1 MLATK
6 LYAPTLREVPSDADV
21 VSQQLMLR
29 AGFMRKT
36 ANGLYSFLP
45 LGWRS
50 IKKIEAI
57 VREEMDRASAQ
68 EIMMPI
74 LQPAEI
80 WKESGRWNAYGA
92 EMMRINDRHDNEF
105 CLGPT
110 HEEMITTLVKNEIN
124 SYRQLPVNLYQI
136 QSKFR
141 DERRP
146 RYGLMRSRE
155 FIMKDAYSF
164 DVDEAGLEESYKS
177 MYDAYTRI
185 FNRCGLTFRPV
196 EADSGAIGGS
206 GTHEFMAIAEA
217 GEADIVYCTKC
228 DYAANIEIGKP
239 GIMKQEEE
247 ALQELSVV
255 DTPNASSIEAVGE
268 MLNLPLHKT
277 IKAVVFSIDGKVV
290 LAIVRGDHEVNE
302 VAVQHAVLGS
312 VEPEMATPEELEKVG
327 LTAGFISPVGLQQ
340 TEEFTIVV
348 DESVMETYNVCGGAN
363 KKDAHYININPK
375 RDFNVEDIIVAPI
388 RLITKD
394 DVCPKCG
401 GSLEHAKGIE
411 VGQVFKL
418 GTKYSEALQ
427 ATFLDQNGRPNP
439 MIMGCYGIGV
449 SRTLA
454 AAIEQYHDEN
464 GIIWPRSIAPFEAVI
479 VPINAKDE
487 ALMSTSQTIY
497 TALQEAGADV
507 LLDDRKDR
515 AGVKFKDADLIGY
528 PLRITVSK
536 NTLENNEV
544 EIQIRKTG
552 EALSCAIDSV
562 AAKVIELLQNL

>member
-164 DVDEAGLEESYKS
+164 DIDEAGLEESYKS

-255 DTPNASSIEAVGE
+255 DTPNASSIEAVAE

-340 TEEFTIVV
+340 TEEFAIVV

-394 DVCPKCG
+394 DVCPTCG

-487 ALMSTSQTIY
+487 ALMSTSETIY
-497 TALQEAGADV
+497 TALQEAGVDV

-552 EALSCAIDSV
+552 EALPCAIDSV
-562 AAKVIELLQNL
+562 ATKVTELLQNL

>member
-45 LGWRS
+45 LGWKS

-164 DVDEAGLEESYKS
+164 DVDEAGLDESYKS

-185 FNRCGLTFRPV
+185 FTRCGLTFRPV

-239 GIMKQEEE
+239 GIIKQDEEV
-247 ALQELSVV
+247 LQELSVV
-255 DTPNASSIEAVGE
+255 DTPNASTIEAVAE

-340 TEEFTIVV
+340 TDEFAIVV

-363 KKDAHYININPK
+363 KKDAYYVNINPK

-401 GSLEHAKGIE
+401 GALEHAKGIE

-497 TALQEAGADV
+497 TALQNAGVDV

-544 EIQIRKTG
+544 EIQIRKSG
-552 EALSCAIDSV
+552 EALPCAIDSV
-562 AAKVIELLQNL
+562 ADKVTEMLQNL

>member
-1 MLATK
+1 MLASK
-6 LYAPTLREVPSDADV
+6 LYAPTLREMPSDADV
-21 VSQQLMLR
+21 ISQQYMLR
-29 AGFMRKT
+29 AGFIRKMSS
-36 ANGLYSFLP
+36 GLYSFLP
-45 LGWRS
+45 LAWRS
-50 IKKIEAI
+50 IRKIEGI
-57 VREEMDRASAQ
+57 VREELDAAGAQ

-74 LQPAEI
+74 IQPAEI

-92 EMMRINDRHDNEF
+92 EMIRLHDRHDNEY

-136 QSKFR
+136 QNKYR

-164 DVDEAGLEESYKS
+164 DADEAGLDIQYKL
-177 MYDAYTRI
+177 MYDAYSNI
-185 FNRCGLTFRPV
+185 FARCALTCKPV

-206 GTHEFMAIAEA
+206 NTHEFMAIAEA
-217 GEADIVYCTKC
+217 GEADIIHCTKC

-239 GIMKQEEE
+239 GIMKQTEE
-247 ALQELSVV
+247 ALKELEVV
-255 DTPNASSIEAVGE
+255 ETPHANTIDAVAE
-268 MLNLPLHKT
+268 MLSLPLEKT
-277 IKAVVFSIDGKVV
+277 IKAVVFAIEDKVI

-302 VAVQHAVLGS
+302 VAVQHAVDGN
-312 VEPEMATPEELEKVG
+312 VEPEMATPEQLVRVG
-327 LTAGFISPVGLQQ
+327 LTAGFISPVGLKQS
-340 TEEFTIVV
+340 EEFAIVV
-348 DESVMETYNVCGGAN
+348 DESVMETFNVCGGAN
-363 KKDAHYININPK
+363 KPDAHYININPK
-375 RDFNVEDIIVAPI
+375 RDFNVENIIVAPI
-388 RLITKD
+388 RLITD
-394 DVCPKCG
+394 EDVCPTCG
-401 GSLEHAKGIE
+401 GELAKSKGIE

-418 GTKYSEALQ
+418 GTKYSEALG

-439 MIMGCYGIGV
+439 MVMGCYGIGV

-464 GIIWPRSIAPFEAVI
+464 GIIWPRSIAPFEVVI

-487 ALMSTSQTIY
+487 ALMETSTTIY
-497 TALQEAGADV
+497 NELKSAGVDV

-536 NTLENNEV
+536 NTLESNEV
-544 EIQIRKTG
+544 ELKVRKNG
-552 EALSCAIDSV
+552 EAINTPIADV
-562 AAKVIELLQNL
+562 KAKVEELLETL

>member
-247 ALQELSVV
+247 ALKELSVV
-255 DTPNASSIEAVGE
+255 DTPNASTIEAVAD

-340 TEEFTIVV
+340 TEEFAIVV

-363 KKDAHYININPK
+363 KKDAHYVNINPK
-375 RDFNVEDIIVAPI
+375 RDFNVDDIIVAPI

-497 TALQEAGADV
+497 TALQEAGVDV

-552 EALSCAIDSV
+552 EAFPCAIDSV
-562 AAKVIELLQNL
+562 ATKVTELLQNL

>member
-255 DTPNASSIEAVGE
+255 DTPNASSIEAVAE

-327 LTAGFISPVGLQQ
+327 LTAGFISPVGLEQ
-340 TEEFTIVV
+340 TEEFAIVV

-394 DVCPKCG
+394 DVCPTCG

-487 ALMSTSQTIY
+487 ALMSTSETIY
-497 TALQEAGADV
+497 TALQEAGVDV

-562 AAKVIELLQNL
+562 ATKVTELLQNL

>member
-164 DVDEAGLEESYKS
+164 DVDEAGLDESYKS

-185 FNRCGLTFRPV
+185 FTRCGLTFRPV

-239 GIMKQEEE
+239 GIIKQDEEV
-247 ALQELSVV
+247 LQELSVV
-255 DTPNASSIEAVGE
+255 DTPNASTIEAVAE

-327 LTAGFISPVGLQQ
+327 LTAGFISPIGLKQ
-340 TEEFTIVV
+340 TEEFAIVV

-363 KKDAHYININPK
+363 KKDAHYVNINPK

-401 GSLEHAKGIE
+401 GALEHAKGIE

-487 ALMSTSQTIY
+487 ALMATSQTIY
-497 TALQEAGADV
+497 TALQNAGVDV

-544 EIQIRKTG
+544 EIQIRKSG
-552 EALSCAIDSV
+552 EALPCAIDSV
-562 AAKVIELLQNL
+562 ADKVTELLQNL

>member
-164 DVDEAGLEESYKS
+164 DVDEAGLDESYKS

-185 FNRCGLTFRPV
+185 FTRCGLTFRPV

-239 GIMKQEEE
+239 GIMKQDEEV
-247 ALQELSVV
+247 LHELSVV
-255 DTPNASSIEAVGE
+255 DTPNASSIEAVAD

-302 VAVQHAVLGS
+302 VAVQHAVLGA

-327 LTAGFISPVGLQQ
+327 LIAGFISPIGLKQ
-340 TEEFTIVV
+340 TEEFAIVV
-348 DESVMETYNVCGGAN
+348 DESVMETYNVFGGAN
-363 KKDAHYININPK
+363 KKDAHYVNINPK

-401 GSLEHAKGIE
+401 GALEHAKGIE

-497 TALQEAGADV
+497 TALQNAGVDV

-544 EIQIRKTG
+544 EIQIRKSG
-552 EALSCAIDSV
+552 EALPCAIDSV
-562 AAKVIELLQNL
+562 SDKVTELLQNL

>member
-164 DVDEAGLEESYKS
+164 DVDEAGLDESYKS

-185 FNRCGLTFRPV
+185 FTRCGLTFRPV

-239 GIMKQEEE
+239 GIMKQDEE
-247 ALQELSVV
+247 ALHELSVV
-255 DTPNASSIEAVGE
+255 DTPNASTIEAVAE

-312 VEPEMATPEELEKVG
+312 VEPEMAIPEELEKVG
-327 LTAGFISPVGLQQ
+327 LTAGFISPIGLKQ
-340 TEEFTIVV
+340 TEEFAIVV

-363 KKDAHYININPK
+363 KKDAHYVNINPK

-401 GSLEHAKGIE
+401 GALEHAKGIE

-497 TALQEAGADV
+497 TALQNAGVDV

-544 EIQIRKTG
+544 EIQIRKSG
-552 EALSCAIDSV
+552 EALPCAIDSV
-562 AAKVIELLQNL
+562 ADKVTELLQNL

>member
-80 WKESGRWNAYGA
+80 WKESGRWKAYGA

-164 DVDEAGLEESYKS
+164 DVDEAGLDESYKS

-185 FNRCGLTFRPV
+185 FTRCGLTFRPV

-239 GIMKQEEE
+239 GIIKQDEE

-255 DTPNASSIEAVGE
+255 DTPNASTIEAVAE

-312 VEPEMATPEELEKVG
+312 VEPEMATSEELEKVG

-340 TEEFTIVV
+340 TDEFAIVV

-363 KKDAHYININPK
+363 KKDAHYVNINPK
-375 RDFNVEDIIVAPI
+375 RDFNVADIIVAPI

-401 GSLEHAKGIE
+401 GALEHAKGIE

-487 ALMSTSQTIY
+487 ALMSTSHTIY
-497 TALQEAGADV
+497 TALKDAGVDV

-544 EIQIRKTG
+544 EIQIRKSG
-552 EALSCAIDSV
+552 EALPCAIDSV
-562 AAKVIELLQNL
+562 ATKVTELLQNL

>member
-1 MLATK
+1 MLASK

-29 AGFMRKT
+29 AGFMRKV

-57 VREEMDRASAQ
+57 IREEMDRSGAQ

-92 EMMRINDRHDNEF
+92 EMMRINDRHDVEY

-155 FIMKDAYSF
+155 FIMKDGYSF
-164 DVDEAGLEESYKS
+164 DIDDTAADVSYKN
-177 MYDAYTRI
+177 MYDAYSRI
-185 FNRCGLTFRPV
+185 FTRCGLTFRPV

-206 GTHEFMAIAEA
+206 NTHEFMAIAEA
-217 GEADIVYCTKC
+217 GEADIIHCSAC

-239 GIMKQEEE
+239 GIMKQAEEV
-247 ALQELSVV
+247 LKELEVV
-255 DTPNASSIEAVGE
+255 DTPHASTIEAVAE
-268 MLNLPLHKT
+268 MLNLPLEKT
-277 IKAVVFSIDGKVV
+277 IKAVVYAIEDKVI
-290 LAIVRGDHEVNE
+290 LAMVRGDHDVNE
-302 VAVQHAVLGS
+302 VAVQHAVNGS
-312 VEPEMATPEELEKVG
+312 VEPEMATPEQLEKVG
-327 LTAGFISPVGLQQ
+327 LTAGFISPVGLKQ
-340 TEEFTIVV
+340 TDDFIIVV

-363 KKDAHYININPK
+363 KEDAHYININPK
-375 RDFNVEDIIVAPI
+375 RDFNTDDIIVAPI

-394 DVCPKCG
+394 DVCPECH
-401 GSLEHAKGIE
+401 SPLEYSKGIE

-418 GTKYSEALQ
+418 GTKYSESLQ
-427 ATFLDQNGRPNP
+427 ATYLDQNGRPNA
-439 MIMGCYGIGV
+439 MVMGCYGIGV

-454 AAIEQYHDEN
+454 AAIEQYHDDN
-464 GIIWPRSIAPFEAVI
+464 GIIWPRAIAPFEVVI

-487 ALMSTSQTIY
+487 ALMSTSKSIY
-497 TALQEAGADV
+497 DILLNNKVDV

-536 NTLENNEV
+536 NTLESNEV
-544 EIQIRKTG
+544 EIRIRKTG
-552 EALSCAIDSV
+552 EAINCPIDEVSN
-562 AAKVIELLQNL
+562 KVQELLSQL

>member
-164 DVDEAGLEESYKS
+164 DVDEAGLDESYKS

-185 FNRCGLTFRPV
+185 FTRCGLTFRPV

-239 GIMKQEEE
+239 GIMKQDEE

-255 DTPNASSIEAVGE
+255 DTPNASTIEAVAE

-327 LTAGFISPVGLQQ
+327 LTAGFISPIGLKQ
-340 TEEFTIVV
+340 TEDFAIVV

-363 KKDAHYININPK
+363 KKDAHYVNINPK
-375 RDFNVEDIIVAPI
+375 RDFNVEDIIIAPI

-401 GSLEHAKGIE
+401 GALEHAKGIE

-487 ALMSTSQTIY
+487 ALMSTSETIY
-497 TALQEAGADV
+497 SALQEAGVDV

-552 EALSCAIDSV
+552 EALPCAIDSV
-562 AAKVIELLQNL
+562 ATKVIELLQNL

>member
-1 MLATK
+1 MLASK

-29 AGFMRKT
+29 AGFMRKV

-57 VREEMDRASAQ
+57 IREEMDRSGAQ

-92 EMMRINDRHDNEF
+92 EMMRINDRHDVEY

-155 FIMKDAYSF
+155 FIMKDGYSF
-164 DVDEAGLEESYKS
+164 DIDDAAADVSYKN
-177 MYDAYTRI
+177 MYDAYSRI
-185 FNRCGLTFRPV
+185 FTRCGLTFRPV

-206 GTHEFMAIAEA
+206 NTHEFMAIAEA
-217 GEADIVYCTKC
+217 GEADIIHCSAC

-239 GIMKQEEE
+239 SIMKQAEES
-247 ALQELSVV
+247 LKELEVV
-255 DTPNASSIEAVGE
+255 DTPHASTIEAVAE
-268 MLNLPLHKT
+268 MLNLPLEKT
-277 IKAVVFSIDGKVV
+277 IKAVVYAIEDKVI
-290 LAIVRGDHEVNE
+290 LAMVRGDHDVNE
-302 VAVQHAVLGS
+302 VAVQHAVNGS
-312 VEPEMATPEELEKVG
+312 VEPEMATPEQLDKVG
-327 LTAGFISPVGLQQ
+327 LTAGFISPVGLKQ
-340 TEEFTIVV
+340 TDDFAIVV

-363 KKDAHYININPK
+363 KADAHFININPK
-375 RDFNVEDIIVAPI
+375 RDFNTEDIIVAPI

-394 DVCPKCG
+394 DVCPECH
-401 GSLEHAKGIE
+401 SPLEYSKGIE

-418 GTKYSEALQ
+418 GTKYSESLQ
-427 ATFLDQNGRPNP
+427 ATYLDQ
-439 MIMGCYGIGV
+439 
-449 SRTLA
+449 
-454 AAIEQYHDEN
+454 N
-464 GIIWPRSIAPFEAVI
+464 GIIWPRAIAPFEVVI

-487 ALMSTSQTIY
+487 ALMSTSTSIY
-497 TALQEAGADV
+497 DTLLNNKVDV

-536 NTLENNEV
+536 NTLESNEV
-544 EIQIRKTG
+544 EIRVRKTG
-552 EALSCAIDSV
+552 EAINCPIDEVSN
-562 AAKVIELLQNL
+562 KVQELLSQL

>member
-255 DTPNASSIEAVGE
+255 DTPNASTIEAVAD

-340 TEEFTIVV
+340 TEEFAIVV

-375 RDFNVEDIIVAPI
+375 RDFNIDDIIVAPI

-497 TALQEAGADV
+497 TALQDAGVDV

-552 EALSCAIDSV
+552 EALPCAIDSV
-562 AAKVIELLQNL
+562 ATKVTELLQNL

>member
-1 MLATK
+1 MLASK

-29 AGFMRKT
+29 AGFMRKV

-57 VREEMDRASAQ
+57 IREEMDRSGAQ

-92 EMMRINDRHDNEF
+92 EMMRINDRHDVEY

-155 FIMKDAYSF
+155 FIMKDGYSF
-164 DVDEAGLEESYKS
+164 DIDDTAADVSYKN
-177 MYDAYTRI
+177 MYDAYSRI
-185 FNRCGLTFRPV
+185 FTRCGLTFRPV

-206 GTHEFMAIAEA
+206 NTHEFMAIAEA
-217 GEADIVYCTKC
+217 GEADIIHCSAC

-239 GIMKQEEE
+239 GIMKQAEE
-247 ALQELSVV
+247 ALKELEVV
-255 DTPNASSIEAVGE
+255 DTPHASTIEAVAE
-268 MLNLPLHKT
+268 MLNLPLEKT
-277 IKAVVFSIDGKVV
+277 IKAVVYTIEDKVI
-290 LAIVRGDHEVNE
+290 LAMVRGDHDVNE
-302 VAVQHAVLGS
+302 VAVQHAVNGS
-312 VEPEMATPEELEKVG
+312 VEPEMATPEQLEKVG
-327 LTAGFISPVGLQQ
+327 LTAGFISPVGLKQ
-340 TEEFTIVV
+340 TDDFIIVV

-363 KKDAHYININPK
+363 KEDAHYININPK
-375 RDFNVEDIIVAPI
+375 RDFNTDDIIVAPI

-394 DVCPKCG
+394 DVCPECH
-401 GSLEHAKGIE
+401 SPLEYSKGIE

-418 GTKYSEALQ
+418 GTKYSESLQ
-427 ATFLDQNGRPNP
+427 ATYLDQNGRPNA
-439 MIMGCYGIGV
+439 MVMGCYGIGV

-454 AAIEQYHDEN
+454 AAIEQYHDDN
-464 GIIWPRSIAPFEAVI
+464 GIIWPRAIAPFEVVI

-487 ALMSTSQTIY
+487 ALMSTSKSIY
-497 TALQEAGADV
+497 DILLNNKVDV

-536 NTLENNEV
+536 NTLESNEV
-544 EIQIRKTG
+544 EIRIRKTG
-552 EALSCAIDSV
+552 EAINCPIDEVSN
-562 AAKVIELLQNL
+562 KVQELLSQL

>member
-1 MLATK
+1 MLASK

-29 AGFMRKT
+29 AGFMRKV

-57 VREEMDRASAQ
+57 IREEMDRSGAQ
-68 EIMMPI
+68 EVMMPI
-74 LQPAEI
+74 LQPADI

-92 EMMRINDRHDNEF
+92 EMMRINDRHDVEY

-155 FIMKDAYSF
+155 FIMKDGYSF
-164 DVDEAGLEESYKS
+164 DIDDAAADVSYKT
-177 MYDAYTRI
+177 MYDAYSRI
-185 FNRCGLTFRPV
+185 FTRCGLTFRPV

-206 GTHEFMAIAEA
+206 NTHEFMAIAEA
-217 GEADIVYCTKC
+217 GEADIIHCSAC

-239 GIMKQEEE
+239 GIMKQVEE
-247 ALQELSVV
+247 ALKELEVV
-255 DTPNASSIEAVGE
+255 DTPQASTIEAVAE
-268 MLNLPLHKT
+268 MLNLPLEKT
-277 IKAVVFSIDGKVV
+277 IKAVVYAIEDKVI
-290 LAIVRGDHEVNE
+290 LAMVRGDHDVNE
-302 VAVQHAVLGS
+302 VAVQHAVNGS
-312 VEPEMATPEELEKVG
+312 VEPEMATPEQLEKVG
-327 LTAGFISPVGLQQ
+327 LTAGFISPVGLKQ
-340 TEEFTIVV
+340 TDDFAIVV
-348 DESVMETYNVCGGAN
+348 DESVMEIYNVCGGAN
-363 KKDAHYININPK
+363 KADAHYININPK
-375 RDFNVEDIIVAPI
+375 RDFNTEDIIVAPI

-394 DVCPKCG
+394 DVCPECH
-401 GSLEHAKGIE
+401 SPLEYSKGIE

-418 GTKYSEALQ
+418 GTKYSESLQ
-427 ATFLDQNGRPNP
+427 ATYLDQNGRPNA
-439 MIMGCYGIGV
+439 MVMGCYGIGV

-464 GIIWPRSIAPFEAVI
+464 GIIWPRAIAPFEVVI

-487 ALMSTSQTIY
+487 ALMSTSTSIY
-497 TALQEAGADV
+497 DTLLNNKVDV

-536 NTLENNEV
+536 NTLESNEV
-544 EIQIRKTG
+544 EIRVRKTG
-552 EALSCAIDSV
+552 EAINCPIGEVSG
-562 AAKVIELLQNL
+562 KVQELLSQL

>member
-247 ALQELSVV
+247 ALKELSVV
-255 DTPNASSIEAVGE
+255 DTPNASTIEAVAD

-340 TEEFTIVV
+340 TEEFAIVV

-363 KKDAHYININPK
+363 KKDAHYVNINPK
-375 RDFNVEDIIVAPI
+375 RDFNVDDIIVAPI

-497 TALQEAGADV
+497 TALQDAGVDV

-552 EALSCAIDSV
+552 EALPCAIDSV
-562 AAKVIELLQNL
+562 ATKVTELLQNL

>member
-164 DVDEAGLEESYKS
+164 DVDEAGLDESYKS

-185 FNRCGLTFRPV
+185 FTRCGLTFRPV

-255 DTPNASSIEAVGE
+255 DTPNASTIEAVAD
-268 MLNLPLHKT
+268 MLNLPLEKT

-327 LTAGFISPVGLQQ
+327 LTAGFISPVGLKQ
-340 TEEFTIVV
+340 TEEFAIVV

-363 KKDAHYININPK
+363 KKDAHYVNINPK

-388 RLITKD
+388 RLITDD
-394 DVCPKCG
+394 DVCPTCG
-401 GSLEHAKGIE
+401 GALEHAKGIE

-497 TALQEAGADV
+497 SALQNAGVDV

-544 EIQIRKTG
+544 EIQIRKSG
-552 EALSCAIDSV
+552 EAITCAIDSV
-562 AAKVIELLQNL
+562 ATKVTELLQDL

>member
-247 ALQELSVV
+247 ALQELSIK
-255 DTPNASSIEAVGE
+255 DTPNASTIEAVAD

-340 TEEFTIVV
+340 TEEFAIVV

-363 KKDAHYININPK
+363 KKDAHYVNINPK
-375 RDFNVEDIIVAPI
+375 RDFNVDDIIVAPI

-497 TALQEAGADV
+497 TALQDAGVDV

-515 AGVKFKDADLIGY
+515 AGVKFKDSDLIGY

-552 EALSCAIDSV
+552 EALPCAIDSV
-562 AAKVIELLQNL
+562 ATKVKELLQNL

>member
-80 WKESGRWNAYGA
+80 WKESGRWKAYGA

-206 GTHEFMAIAEA
+206 STHEFMAIAEA

-239 GIMKQEEE
+239 GIIKQDEE

-255 DTPNASSIEAVGE
+255 DTPNASTIEAVAE

-312 VEPEMATPEELEKVG
+312 VEPEMATSEELEKVG

-340 TEEFTIVV
+340 TDEFAIVV

-363 KKDAHYININPK
+363 KKDAHYVNINPK
-375 RDFNVEDIIVAPI
+375 RDFNVADIIVAPI

-401 GSLEHAKGIE
+401 GALEHAKGIE

-487 ALMSTSQTIY
+487 ALMSTSHTIY
-497 TALQEAGADV
+497 TALKDAGVDV

-544 EIQIRKTG
+544 EIQIRKSG
-552 EALSCAIDSV
+552 EALPCAIDSV
-562 AAKVIELLQNL
+562 ATKVAELLQNL

>member
-164 DVDEAGLEESYKS
+164 DVDEAGLDESYKS

-185 FNRCGLTFRPV
+185 FTRCGLTFRPV

-239 GIMKQEEE
+239 GIMKQAEE

-255 DTPNASSIEAVGE
+255 DTPNASTIEAVAD
-268 MLNLPLHKT
+268 MLNLPLEKT

-327 LTAGFISPVGLQQ
+327 LTAGFISPVGLKQ
-340 TEEFTIVV
+340 TEEFAIVV

-363 KKDAHYININPK
+363 KKDAHYVNINPK

-388 RLITKD
+388 RLITDD
-394 DVCPKCG
+394 DVCPTCG
-401 GSLEHAKGIE
+401 GALEHAKGIE

-464 GIIWPRSIAPFEAVI
+464 GIIWPRSIAPFEDVI

-497 TALQEAGADV
+497 TALQNAGVDV

-544 EIQIRKTG
+544 EIQIRKSG
-552 EALSCAIDSV
+552 EAITCAIGSV
-562 AAKVIELLQNL
+562 ATKVTELLQDL

>member
-45 LGWRS
+45 LGWKS

-164 DVDEAGLEESYKS
+164 DVDEAGLDESYKS

-185 FNRCGLTFRPV
+185 FTRCGLTFRPV

-239 GIMKQEEE
+239 GIMKQDEE

-255 DTPNASSIEAVGE
+255 DTPNASTIEAVAE

-327 LTAGFISPVGLQQ
+327 LTAGFISPIGLKQ
-340 TEEFTIVV
+340 TEDFAIVV

-363 KKDAHYININPK
+363 KKDAHYVNINPK
-375 RDFNVEDIIVAPI
+375 RDFNVEDIIIAPI

-401 GSLEHAKGIE
+401 GALEHAKGIE

-487 ALMSTSQTIY
+487 ALMATSQTIY
-497 TALQEAGADV
+497 TALQNAGVDV

-544 EIQIRKTG
+544 EIQIRKSG
-552 EALSCAIDSV
+552 EALPCAIDSL
-562 AAKVIELLQNL
+562 ADKVTELLQNL

>member
-1 MLATK
+1 MLASK

-29 AGFMRKT
+29 AGFMRKV

-57 VREEMDRASAQ
+57 IREEMDRSGAQ

-92 EMMRINDRHDNEF
+92 EMMRINDRHDVEY

-155 FIMKDAYSF
+155 FIMKDGYSF
-164 DVDEAGLEESYKS
+164 DIDDTAADVSYKN
-177 MYDAYTRI
+177 MYDAYSRI
-185 FNRCGLTFRPV
+185 FTRCGLTFRPV
-196 EADSGAIGGS
+196 EADSGAIGGIN
-206 GTHEFMAIAEA
+206 THEFMAIAEA
-217 GEADIVYCTKC
+217 GEADIIHCSAC

-239 GIMKQEEE
+239 GIMKQAEE
-247 ALQELSVV
+247 ALKELEVV
-255 DTPNASSIEAVGE
+255 DTPHASTIEAVAE
-268 MLNLPLHKT
+268 MLNLPLEKT
-277 IKAVVFSIDGKVV
+277 IKAVVYAIEDKVI
-290 LAIVRGDHEVNE
+290 LAMVRGDHDVNE
-302 VAVQHAVLGS
+302 VAVQHAVNGS
-312 VEPEMATPEELEKVG
+312 VEPEMATPEQLEKVG
-327 LTAGFISPVGLQQ
+327 LTAGFISPVGLKQ
-340 TEEFTIVV
+340 TDDFIIVV

-363 KKDAHYININPK
+363 KEDAHYININPK
-375 RDFNVEDIIVAPI
+375 RDCNTDDIIVAPI

-394 DVCPKCG
+394 DVCPECH
-401 GSLEHAKGIE
+401 SPLEYSKGIE

-418 GTKYSEALQ
+418 GTKYSESLQ
-427 ATFLDQNGRPNP
+427 ATYLDQNGRPNA
-439 MIMGCYGIGV
+439 MVMGCYGIGV

-454 AAIEQYHDEN
+454 AAIEQYHDDN
-464 GIIWPRSIAPFEAVI
+464 GIIWPRAIAPFEVVI

-487 ALMSTSQTIY
+487 ALMSTSKSIY
-497 TALQEAGADV
+497 DILLNNKVDV

-536 NTLENNEV
+536 NTLESNEV
-544 EIQIRKTG
+544 EIRIRKTG
-552 EALSCAIDSV
+552 EAINCPIDEVSN
-562 AAKVIELLQNL
+562 KVQELLSQL

>member
-45 LGWRS
+45 LGWKS

-164 DVDEAGLEESYKS
+164 DVDEAGLDESYKS

-185 FNRCGLTFRPV
+185 FTRCGLTFRPV

-239 GIMKQEEE
+239 GIMKQDEE

-255 DTPNASSIEAVGE
+255 DTPNASSIEAVAD

-340 TEEFTIVV
+340 TDEFAIVV
-348 DESVMETYNVCGGAN
+348 DESVMGTYNVCGGAN
-363 KKDAHYININPK
+363 KKDAHYVNINPK

-401 GSLEHAKGIE
+401 GALEHAKGIE

-497 TALQEAGADV
+497 TALQNAGVDV

-544 EIQIRKTG
+544 EIQIRKSG
-552 EALSCAIDSV
+552 ETLPCAIDSV
-562 AAKVIELLQNL
+562 ADKVTELLQNL

>member
-80 WKESGRWNAYGA
+80 WKESGRWKAYGA

-239 GIMKQEEE
+239 GIIKQDEE

-255 DTPNASSIEAVGE
+255 DTPNASTIEAVAE

-312 VEPEMATPEELEKVG
+312 VEPEMATSEELEKVG

-340 TEEFTIVV
+340 TDEFAIVV

-363 KKDAHYININPK
+363 KKDAHYVNINPK
-375 RDFNVEDIIVAPI
+375 RDFNVADIIVAPI

-401 GSLEHAKGIE
+401 GALEHAKGIE

-418 GTKYSEALQ
+418 GSKYSEALQ

-487 ALMSTSQTIY
+487 ALMSTSHTIY
-497 TALQEAGADV
+497 TALKDAGVDV

-544 EIQIRKTG
+544 EIQIRKSG
-552 EALSCAIDSV
+552 EALPCAIDSV
-562 AAKVIELLQNL
+562 VTKVTELLQNL

>member
-164 DVDEAGLEESYKS
+164 DVDEAGLDESYKS

-185 FNRCGLTFRPV
+185 FTRCGLTFRPV

-239 GIMKQEEE
+239 SIMKQDEEV
-247 ALQELSVV
+247 LQELSVV
-255 DTPNASSIEAVGE
+255 DTPIASSIEAVAD

-302 VAVQHAVLGS
+302 VAVQHAVLGA

-327 LTAGFISPVGLQQ
+327 LTAGFISPIGLKQ
-340 TEEFTIVV
+340 TEDFAIVV

-363 KKDAHYININPK
+363 KNEALYVNINPK

-401 GSLEHAKGIE
+401 GALEHAKGIE

-497 TALQEAGADV
+497 TALQNAGVDV

-544 EIQIRKTG
+544 EIQIRKSG
-552 EALSCAIDSV
+552 EALPCAIDSV
-562 AAKVIELLQNL
+562 ADKVTELLQNL

>member
-45 LGWRS
+45 LGWKS

-164 DVDEAGLEESYKS
+164 DVDEAGLDESYKS

-185 FNRCGLTFRPV
+185 FTRCGLTFRPV

-239 GIMKQEEE
+239 GIIKQDEEV
-247 ALQELSVV
+247 LQELSVV
-255 DTPNASSIEAVGE
+255 DTPNASTIEAVAE

-312 VEPEMATPEELEKVG
+312 VEPEMATSEELEKVG

-340 TEEFTIVV
+340 TDEFAIVV

-363 KKDAHYININPK
+363 KKDAHYVNINPK

-401 GSLEHAKGIE
+401 GALEHAKGIE

-487 ALMSTSQTIY
+487 ALMSTSHTIY
-497 TALQEAGADV
+497 TALKDAGVDV

-544 EIQIRKTG
+544 EIQIRKSG
-552 EALSCAIDSV
+552 EALPCAIDSV
-562 AAKVIELLQNL
+562 ATKVAELLQNL

>member
-1 MLATK
+1 MLASK

-29 AGFMRKT
+29 AGFMRKV

-57 VREEMDRASAQ
+57 IREEMDRSGAQ

-80 WKESGRWNAYGA
+80 WKKSGRWNAYGA
-92 EMMRINDRHDNEF
+92 EMMRINDRHDVEY

-155 FIMKDAYSF
+155 FIMKDGYSF
-164 DVDEAGLEESYKS
+164 DIDDTAADVSYKN
-177 MYDAYTRI
+177 MYDAYSRI
-185 FNRCGLTFRPV
+185 FTRCGLTFRPV

-206 GTHEFMAIAEA
+206 NTHEFMAIAEA
-217 GEADIVYCTKC
+217 GEADIIHCSAC

-239 GIMKQEEE
+239 GIMKQAEE
-247 ALQELSVV
+247 ALKELEVV
-255 DTPNASSIEAVGE
+255 DTPHASTIEAVAE
-268 MLNLPLHKT
+268 MLNLPLEKT
-277 IKAVVFSIDGKVV
+277 IKAVVYAIEDKVI
-290 LAIVRGDHEVNE
+290 LAMVRGDHDVNE
-302 VAVQHAVLGS
+302 VAVQHAVNGS
-312 VEPEMATPEELEKVG
+312 VEPEMATPEQLEKVG
-327 LTAGFISPVGLQQ
+327 LTAGFISPVGLKQ
-340 TEEFTIVV
+340 TDDFIIVV

-363 KKDAHYININPK
+363 KEDAHYININPK
-375 RDFNVEDIIVAPI
+375 RDFNTDDIIVAPI

-394 DVCPKCG
+394 DVCPECH
-401 GSLEHAKGIE
+401 SPLEYSKGIE

-418 GTKYSEALQ
+418 GTKYSESLQ
-427 ATFLDQNGRPNP
+427 ATYLDQNGRPNA
-439 MIMGCYGIGV
+439 MVMGCYGIGV

-454 AAIEQYHDEN
+454 AAIEQYHDDN
-464 GIIWPRSIAPFEAVI
+464 GIIWPRAIAPFEVVI

-487 ALMSTSQTIY
+487 ALMSTSKSIY
-497 TALQEAGADV
+497 DILLNNKVDV

-536 NTLENNEV
+536 NTLESNEV
-544 EIQIRKTG
+544 EIRIRKTG
-552 EALSCAIDSV
+552 EAINCPIDEV
-562 AAKVIELLQNL
+562 FNKVQELLSQL

>member
-80 WKESGRWNAYGA
+80 WKESGRWKAYGA

-239 GIMKQEEE
+239 GIIKQDEE

-255 DTPNASSIEAVGE
+255 DTPNASTIEAVAE

-312 VEPEMATPEELEKVG
+312 VEPEMATSEELEKVG

-340 TEEFTIVV
+340 TDEFAIVV

-363 KKDAHYININPK
+363 KKDAHYVNINPK
-375 RDFNVEDIIVAPI
+375 RDFNVADIIVAPI

-401 GSLEHAKGIE
+401 GALEHAKGIE

-497 TALQEAGADV
+497 TALKDAGVDV

-544 EIQIRKTG
+544 EIQIRKSG
-552 EALSCAIDSV
+552 EALPCAIDSV
-562 AAKVIELLQNL
+562 VTKVTELLQNL

>member
-80 WKESGRWNAYGA
+80 WKESGRWKAYGA

-217 GEADIVYCTKC
+217 GEADIIYCTKC

-239 GIMKQEEE
+239 GIIKQDEE

-255 DTPNASSIEAVGE
+255 DTPNASTIEAVAE

-312 VEPEMATPEELEKVG
+312 VEPEMATSEELEKVG

-340 TEEFTIVV
+340 TDEFAIVV

-363 KKDAHYININPK
+363 KKDAHYVNINPK
-375 RDFNVEDIIVAPI
+375 RDFNVADIIVAPI

-401 GSLEHAKGIE
+401 GALEHAKGIE

-418 GTKYSEALQ
+418 GSKYSEALQ

-487 ALMSTSQTIY
+487 ALMSTSHTIY
-497 TALQEAGADV
+497 TALKDAGVDV

-544 EIQIRKTG
+544 EIQIRKSG
-552 EALSCAIDSV
+552 EALPCAIDSV
-562 AAKVIELLQNL
+562 ATKVAELLQNL

>member
-80 WKESGRWNAYGA
+80 WKESGRWKAYGA

-239 GIMKQEEE
+239 GIIKQDEE

-255 DTPNASSIEAVGE
+255 DTPNASTIEAVAE

-312 VEPEMATPEELEKVG
+312 VEPEMATSEELEKVG

-340 TEEFTIVV
+340 TDEFAIVA

-363 KKDAHYININPK
+363 KKDAHYVNINPK
-375 RDFNVEDIIVAPI
+375 RDFNVADIIVAPI

-401 GSLEHAKGIE
+401 GALEHAKGIE

-487 ALMSTSQTIY
+487 ALMSTSHTIY
-497 TALQEAGADV
+497 TALKDAGVDV

-544 EIQIRKTG
+544 EIQIRKSG
-552 EALSCAIDSV
+552 EALPCAIDSV
-562 AAKVIELLQNL
+562 ATKVAELLQNL

>member
-80 WKESGRWNAYGA
+80 WKESGRWKAYGA

-239 GIMKQEEE
+239 GIIKQDEE

-255 DTPNASSIEAVGE
+255 DTPNASTIEAVAE

-312 VEPEMATPEELEKVG
+312 VEPEMATSEELEKVG

-340 TEEFTIVV
+340 TDEFAIVV

-363 KKDAHYININPK
+363 KKDAHYVNINPK
-375 RDFNVEDIIVAPI
+375 RDFNVADIIVAPI

-401 GSLEHAKGIE
+401 GALEHAKGIE

-487 ALMSTSQTIY
+487 ALMSTSHTIY
-497 TALQEAGADV
+497 TALQNAGVDV

-544 EIQIRKTG
+544 EIQIRKSG
-552 EALSCAIDSV
+552 EALPCAIDSV
-562 AAKVIELLQNL
+562 ATKVAELLQNL